1 MRTKMHRAGSK
12 LLVPLVALVM
22 TLVAI
27 AGVWALLQRANAS
40 SNAQLRGSLLS
51 PATTDLASAPVDS
64 SATAASRLE
73 QARIAAD
80 ESQLAQGLT
89 QSAQPDAPPVLLRHA
104 RLEVRALES
113 AVADVNAVANQSGAL
128 LNSNSW
134 LQEFQTR
141 LILRSTALGRT
152 IGEITQDDAA
162 LADRERAEARL
173 AAVAAMLALLAA
185 FVYFYLRSANARSAI
200 EDLARENALARDDAV
215 EASNAKSLFVATV
228 SHELRT
234 PLNGVIGMT
243 GLLLDTELSEQQ
255 REYAE
260 ITRASGEGLLV
271 VINDILD
278 YSKIEAGKLELQ
290 WSDFAL
296 REAVSESCASL
307 SVAARD
313 KGIELRVIVE
323 PALPTWVRGDALR
336 LRQVVINLVSNAVKF
351 TERGHV
357 EVGVAPAQISTKGVR
372 IEVRDT
378 GIGIAPAVLAR
389 LFQPFSQ
396 ADNTTARRYGGTG
409 LGLTI
414 SARLVEMMG
423 GTIGAESS
431 AEEGSTFW
439 FELPLAPAESSG
451 HHLDPSDAGSGP
463 PRPGPLADPGAEL
476 PLVLVAEDNAVNQL
490 LAVRLLERCGY
501 RADVVSDGR
510 EALAAIASTRYA
522 AILMDCQMPQMDGY
536 EATAEIRRR
545 ERSGEHTPVIA
556 MTAHSMSGDRERCL
570 AAGMDDY
577 VSKPIKPAQLSEALG
592 RWVSDPVGGSTA
604 APASTTPA

>member
-1 MRTKMHRAGSK
+1 MHRTGSK
-12 LLVPLVALVM
+12 LFVPVVAFVL
-22 TLVAI
+22 TIGAI
-27 AGVWALLQRANAS
+27 AGVWALLQRANTS
-40 SNAQLRGSLLS
+40 SDAQLRGSLLA
-51 PATTDLASAPVDS
+51 PAATDLASAPVAGS
-64 SATAASRLE
+64 PTSGSRLAE
-73 QARIAAD
+73 ARVEAD
-80 ESQLAQGLT
+80 EAMLSAGLT
-89 QSAQPDAPPVLLRHA
+89 RSAQPDAPPRLLVKA
-104 RLEVRALES
+104 RADVRALES
-113 AVADVNAVANQSGAL
+113 AVADIAATAPHNGGFFGSGA
-128 LNSNSW
+128 W
-134 LQEFQTR
+134 LQEVQAR
-141 LILRSTALGRT
+141 LIVRSTAVGGVIAR
-152 IGEITQDDAA
+152 ITQADAT
-162 LADRERAEARL
+162 LAGRERAEARL

-185 FVYFYLRSANARSAI
+185 FVYFYLRSANARTSI
-200 EDLARENALARDDAV
+200 EHLARENALARDEAV

-243 GLLLDTELSEQQ
+243 GLLLETELSPQQ

-290 WSDFAL
+290 RSDFAL
-296 REAVSESCASL
+296 REAVAESCASL
-307 SVAARD
+307 FVAARE
-313 KGIELRVIVE
+313 KGIELDVSVDPE
-323 PALPTWVRGDALR
+323 LPPWVRGDAAR

-351 TERGHV
+351 TEHGDV
-357 EVGVAPAQISTKGVR
+357 SVSVSPARTPATDGVR

-378 GIGIAPAVLAR
+378 GIGISPPALAR

-396 ADNTTARRYGGTG
+396 ADNTTSRRYGGTG

-423 GTIGAESS
+423 GTIGAESIVG
-431 AEEGSTFW
+431 EGSAFW
-439 FELPLAPAESSG
+439 FELPLPA
-451 HHLDPSDAGSGP
+451 
-463 PRPGPLADPGAEL
+463 ADPRAQHLEL
-476 PLVLVAEDNAVNQL
+476 AATAARAREAHSAGDSEPEGPLVLVAEDNSVNQL

-510 EALAAIASTRYA
+510 EALEAITKTRYSA
-522 AILMDCQMPQMDGY
+522 VLMDCQMPDMDGY

-545 ERSGEHTPVIA
+545 ERGSEHIPVIA

-577 VSKPIKPAQLSEALG
+577 VSKPIKPARLSEALA
-592 RWVSDPVGGSTA
+592 RWVSEA
-604 APASTTPA
+604 TPAAADPAADGTRA